1 MPVTFVKSLSFPAEP
16 LKLEALSD
24 NYLMTKVRDGDPEK
38 LGLLYERYKR
48 PLLGFFVG
56 MVRDRELGEDLV
68 QNTFVR
74 ILKYRHLFRGD
85 GDFKTWMFHI
95 ARNVKNDHFRK
106 NKIVHEKVEKW
117 EERIEDVD
125 SKISEWQTEDD
136 QRMLAVALEKLPEEK
151 REILLLSKY
160 QEKKYKEIGEILGCS
175 EGAVKVKVF
184 RALQELKVIYHQ
196 VEKLM

>member
-1 MPVTFVKSLSFPAEP
+1 MA
-16 LKLEALSD
+16 
-24 NYLMTKVRDGDPEK
+24 KVRDGDPEK

-56 MVRDRELGEDLV
+56 MVRDKELSEDLV

-74 ILKYRHLFRGD
+74 ILKYKHLFRGD
-85 GDFKTWMFHI
+85 GDFRTWMFHI

-106 NKIVHEKVEKW
+106 NKIAHEKVDKW
-117 EERIEDVD
+117 ED
-125 SKISEWQTEDD
+125 KIKDEGNLMQEWQSDD
-136 QRMLAVALEKLPEEK
+136 EQKMLAIALDKLPEDK

-160 QEKKYKEIGEILGCS
+160 QEKKYKEIGEILGCT
-175 EGAVKVKVF
+175 EGTVKVKVF
-184 RALQELKVIYHQ
+184 RALQDLKAIYQQ